1 MSSDYSD
8 YEEDIPVPKKTKKQ
22 PLSNVENTINSKP
35 NKNNKNVSEQYQK
48 LSQLEHILKRPDT
61 YIGSVEKFESEL
73 WILNDE
79 TESMEK
85 KKVNIVPGLFKIFD
99 EILVNAAD
107 NKIRD
112 PSMKK
117 IDVKIDPENNII
129 SVKNDG
135 RGIPIQ
141 IHDKEKIY
149 IPELIFGNLLTSS
162 NYDDDEKKVTGGRN
176 GYGAK
181 LCNIFSTEFTVKT
194 ADKSSNK
201 IYTQTWKN
209 NMSVTNKPKIVEMK
223 KKEEYTE
230 IIFKPDLAKFGMD
243 KLDDDI
249 LGVLKRRVYD
259 LSGSVKD
266 ISVTLNGKRLKI
278 RNFKQ
283 YIEMYVK
290 SLEKIKAEENN
301 SPPPQLLNED
311 SESST
316 PQPTPIA
323 GGKLPTIVHQ
333 IIDDRWELGFA
344 ISDGNFNQVS
354 FVNSIATTSG
364 GSHVN
369 LVSDLIVE
377 KLMEQIKKKNK
388 RAMIKPFQIKS
399 NMFLF
404 INCLIENPAFTSQ
417 TKEQLTTRVSQ
428 FGGKKLSLP
437 DDFIKKILRT
447 GIIDNIMDIAQ
458 ANADKALKKND
469 GSRKNRITGYPKLED
484 ANKAGTKD
492 GRKCTLILTEGDS
505 ALTLAVAGLAVVGRD
520 LYGCYPL
527 RGKMLN
533 VREASADQILKN
545 AEIQAIKQIMGLQH
559 KKRYD
564 STNIN
569 SLRYGHIMIMTDQDH
584 DGSHIK
590 GLIINFLETSFPGLL
605 EIPEFLIEFITPIV
619 KVKILTGP
627 KKKTTLSFYN
637 MPEYEAWRDDE
648 GLTCSYKQKYYK
660 GLGTSSPA
668 EAREY
673 FSQLDKHLKKF
684 HSLKEE
690 DKSLIDL
697 AFSKKKADERK
708 EWLRCFQPGT
718 FLDPTLKEIPIS
730 DFINKELILFSMAD
744 NIRSI
749 PSVLDGF
756 KPSQRKIL
764 YGCYKRNLTGEI
776 KVSQLVGYIGEHTGY
791 HHGEASLTQS
801 IVSLA
806 QDFVGSNNLNVLV
819 PHGGFGSRAAGGKD
833 ASAARYIF
841 TELSALTRKV
851 FNPLD
856 NPLLTYLQ
864 DDEQTVEPEWYLPVL
879 PMLLVNGTDGIGSG
893 WSTNIPPFNPKDIV
907 SNIRAMMN
915 GDELMDM
922 KPWFRGWDGFIE
934 RISKDKFKMEGNIE
948 QIDDNTIEITELP
961 ARMWTITMKEYLL
974 QGLAGTDRV
983 KPWIKDMQEQH
994 GIGIKFVITLT
1005 DEEMKKAL
1013 SVGLKEKFKLT
1024 TTISTSNM
1032 VAFDPQGRIKKYDHV
1047 NQILE
1052 DYYHVRLDYYQRR
1065 KDQLATQFSNQLEK
1079 LSCQARFIK
1088 LIIDK
1093 ELVVSNK
1100 KRLDLIEE
1108 LQSLK
1113 FPGFDKNN
1121 NPVYA
1126 KIKKENPES
1135 LSDIE
1140 EIEDEAND
1148 TVVNVQVTINSTYD
1162 YLLGM
1167 QIWSLTR
1174 ERYEKLLK
1182 QRDEKE
1188 AELTE
1193 LLGKSAKDLWNS
1205 DLDEFLLSWDKSLE
1219 EYEEQR
1225 NSIIPDKS
1233 SKKKRAAP
1241 KRPRKAIKKEADDDD
1256 GDEDFGNDKK
1266 KNKTAK
1272 QSTLP
1277 FKKTDSSSSAPK
1289 VKTEPKPEFPSIFG
1303 SGSSPFGKNGDK
1315 KGIFGGFGSSSSKF
1329 SQAFSAF
1336 KKQSS
1341 PLGDDDDGEDTKRR
1355 QPKIVV
1361 SDNDEDD
1368 DDIVE
1373 KPKVKTASTATKRAT
1388 TTKAKTAKAKTAPSK
1403 KATRKSSKGLDS
1415 DDDDILE
1422 ISDLDSESTPAPSA
1436 RGARSRRA
1444 TTKKSYAIEFSDND
1458 DEEME
1463 EEEEEDGD
1471 DGDDDDED
1479 DYSDFE

>member
-1 MSSDYSD
+1 
-8 YEEDIPVPKKTKKQ
+8 
-22 PLSNVENTINSKP
+22 
-35 NKNNKNVSEQYQK
+35 
-48 LSQLEHILKRPDT
+48 
-61 YIGSVEKFESEL
+61 
-73 WILNDE
+73 
-79 TESMEK
+79 
-85 KKVNIVPGLFKIFD
+85 
-99 EILVNAAD
+99 
-107 NKIRD
+107 
-112 PSMKK
+112 
-117 IDVKIDPENNII
+117 
-129 SVKNDG
+129 
-135 RGIPIQ
+135 
-141 IHDKEKIY
+141 
-149 IPELIFGNLLTSS
+149 
-162 NYDDDEKKVTGGRN
+162 
-176 GYGAK
+176 
-181 LCNIFSTEFTVKT
+181 
-194 ADKSSNK
+194 
-201 IYTQTWKN
+201 
-209 NMSVTNKPKIVEMK
+209 
-223 KKEEYTE
+223 
-230 IIFKPDLAKFGMD
+230 
-243 KLDDDI
+243 
-249 LGVLKRRVYD
+249 
-259 LSGSVKD
+259 
-266 ISVTLNGKRLKI
+266 
-278 RNFKQ
+278 
-283 YIEMYVK
+283 
-290 SLEKIKAEENN
+290 
-301 SPPPQLLNED
+301 
-311 SESST
+311 
-316 PQPTPIA
+316 
-323 GGKLPTIVHQ
+323 
-333 IIDDRWELGFA
+333 
-344 ISDGNFNQVS
+344 
-354 FVNSIATTSG
+354 
-364 GSHVN
+364 
-369 LVSDLIVE
+369 
-377 KLMEQIKKKNK
+377 
-388 RAMIKPFQIKS
+388 
-399 NMFLF
+399 
-404 INCLIENPAFTSQ
+404 
-417 TKEQLTTRVSQ
+417 
-428 FGGKKLSLP
+428 
-437 DDFIKKILRT
+437 
-447 GIIDNIMDIAQ
+447 
-458 ANADKALKKND
+458 
-469 GSRKNRITGYPKLED
+469 
-484 ANKAGTKD
+484 
-492 GRKCTLILTEGDS
+492 
-505 ALTLAVAGLAVVGRD
+505 
-520 LYGCYPL
+520 
-527 RGKMLN
+527 
-533 VREASADQILKN
+533 
-545 AEIQAIKQIMGLQH
+545 
-559 KKRYD
+559 
-564 STNIN
+564 
-569 SLRYGHIMIMTDQDH
+569 
-584 DGSHIK
+584 
-590 GLIINFLETSFPGLL
+590 
-605 EIPEFLIEFITPIV
+605 
-619 KVKILTGP
+619 
-627 KKKTTLSFYN
+627 
-637 MPEYEAWRDDE
+637 
-648 GLTCSYKQKYYK
+648 
-660 GLGTSSPA
+660 
-668 EAREY
+668 
-673 FSQLDKHLKKF
+673 
-684 HSLKEE
+684 
-690 DKSLIDL
+690 
-697 AFSKKKADERK
+697 
-708 EWLRCFQPGT
+708 
-718 FLDPTLKEIPIS
+718 
-730 DFINKELILFSMAD
+730 MAD

-1193 LLGKSAKDLWNS
+1193 LLVKRKELLQRDLV
-1205 DLDEFLLSWDKSLE
+1205 
-1219 EYEEQR
+1219 
-1225 NSIIPDKS
+1225 
-1233 SKKKRAAP
+1233 
-1241 KRPRKAIKKEADDDD
+1241 
-1256 GDEDFGNDKK
+1256 
-1266 KNKTAK
+1266 K
-1272 QSTLP
+1272 QS
-1277 FKKTDSSSSAPK
+1277 KR
-1289 VKTEPKPEFPSIFG
+1289 KP
-1303 SGSSPFGKNGDK
+1303 
-1315 KGIFGGFGSSSSKF
+1315 
-1329 SQAFSAF
+1329 
-1336 KKQSS
+1336 
-1341 PLGDDDDGEDTKRR
+1341 R
-1355 QPKIVV
+1355 
-1361 SDNDEDD
+1361 
-1368 DDIVE
+1368 
-1373 KPKVKTASTATKRAT
+1373 
-1388 TTKAKTAKAKTAPSK
+1388 
-1403 KATRKSSKGLDS
+1403 
-1415 DDDDILE
+1415 
-1422 ISDLDSESTPAPSA
+1422 
-1436 RGARSRRA
+1436 
-1444 TTKKSYAIEFSDND
+1444 
-1458 DEEME
+1458 
-1463 EEEEEDGD
+1463 
-1471 DGDDDDED
+1471 
-1479 DYSDFE
+1479 